1 MCSIQNSLAIHSMIR
16 KHQDSEWEADVHTKM
31 DIFSKK
37 QNKTKHNFAPKQKRM
52 LQHTFDKLFVWV
64 SA

>member
-1 MCSIQNSLAIHSMIR
+1 MCTQKWTFL
-16 KHQDSEWEADVHTKM
+16 V
-31 DIFSKK
+31 KK
-37 QNKTKHNFAPKQKRM
+37 QKTNKQKKTHNFAPKQKRM